1 MIGKNSMKNHYLKNF
16 FCSHLNMED
25 ITDADYAK
33 GVYKDFEIKDLENI
47 KIFIFKVIHYS

>member
-1 MIGKNSMKNHYLKNF
+1 MKNHYLKNF

-33 GVYKDFEIKDLENI
+33 EVYKDFEIKDLENI